1 MVSIPKFTSFS
12 VVDPASNKLLRATE
26 IDVERTVG
34 VDEVTKEEVTIE
46 TSNVRISEEAY
57 DKLKFERQAELIKSQ
72 KANSE
77 SLVIS
82 QGVKIDNP
90 NVLSEEESKALLD
103 SLNEDPLT
111 RMYREIDERLQ
122 VIDGATAELRTTT
135 EKLDHAYDGLMER
148 IGQHRPDIASKSFGF
163 SINAES
169 RIVLLDGDSLNAEQ
183 ADYLEKVLNGSNA
196 LVSGAIDIANAHIS
210 LTEAEW
216 WSRGLVFNRDNYAK
230 TIDIGADLSYR
241 RAAKTLPRGA
251 DYIPPAP
258 VNVQDHWRQQLA
270 NNGERARY

>member
-12 VVDPASNKLLRATE
+12 AVDPASNKLLRATE
-26 IDVERTVG
+26 IDVERTIG

-46 TSNVRISEEAY
+46 SSNVRISEEAY
-57 DKLKFERQAELIKSQ
+57 DKLKLERQAEVIRNK
-72 KANSE
+72 KVNSE

-111 RMYREIDERLQ
+111 RMYREIGERLQ

-135 EKLDHAYDGLMER
+135 ERLDHAYDGLMER

-163 SINAES
+163 SINAEN
-169 RIVLLDGDSLNAEQ
+169 RIVLLDADSLNAEQ
-183 ADYLEKVLNGSNA
+183 ADYLAQVLNGSNA

-241 RAAKTLPRGA
+241 RAAKALPRGS
-251 DYIPPAP
+251 DYIPSAP
-258 VNVQDHWRQQLA
+258 INVHDYWRQQLA

>member
-12 VVDPASNKLLRATE
+12 VVDPASNKLLRATD

-57 DKLKFERQAELIKSQ
+57 DKLKFERQAEVIKNQ
-72 KANSE
+72 KVNSE

-90 NVLSEEESKALLD
+90 NILSEEESKTLLD

-122 VIDGATAELRTTT
+122 VIDRATAELRTTT
-135 EKLDHAYDGLMER
+135 EKLDQAYDGLMER

-163 SINAES
+163 SINAEN
-169 RIVLLDGDSLNAEQ
+169 RIVLLDIDSLSAEQ
-183 ADYLEKVLNGSNA
+183 ADYLEQVLNGSSA
-196 LVSGAIDIANAHIS
+196 LVTAAIDVANAHIS

-241 RAAKTLPRGA
+241 RAAKALPRGT
-251 DYIPPAP
+251 DYIPPEP
-258 VNVQDHWRQQLA
+258 INVQDYWRQQLA
-270 NNGERARY
+270 NNGEIARY